1 MDFEKEGTS
10 LEKMRIG
17 QSALKLDYSLIED
30 VTFDGIDFKDVP
42 DFCDAFICDAKVEGR
57 QATDEELDQ
66 MNDDGQFRYDM
77 VMESVY

>member
-1 MDFEKEGTS
+1 MKFLFNHEE
-10 LEKMRIG
+10 RG
-17 QSALKLDYSLIED
+17 QYNAEIDSVVIDGLDTRDY
-30 VTFDGIDFKDVP
+30 P

-66 MNDDGQFRYDM
+66 MNDDGEFRYDQ